1 MSFASS
7 CLLELTKC
15 STFMVV
21 QEPVGDILVFLT
33 GQDDIDAAVQLIN
46 ENAQDH
52 RSHSS
57 GM

>member
-7 CLLELTKC
+7 CLLELTK
-15 STFMVV
+15 SSAFMV
-21 QEPVGDILVFLT
+21 QEPVGDVLVFLT

-57 GM
+57 GI